1 MSLFGPVTNVDL
13 RIWQLSSAHLLR
25 ELMDRA
31 HAEELPPVAWTVP
44 VLGGLVAHCA
54 KPEEWQAWLDALQ
67 LADVRPALVHGGRV
81 RLRATGRAATARG
94 RQVSVAI
101 LADYQRPDRPTDAA

>member
-44 VLGGLVAHCA
+44 VLGGLV
-54 KPEEWQAWLDALQ
+54 
-67 LADVRPALVHGGRV
+67 GRKDHAASV
-81 RLRATGRAATARG
+81 GAGPSSVSGRW
-94 RQVSVAI
+94 
-101 LADYQRPDRPTDAA
+101 